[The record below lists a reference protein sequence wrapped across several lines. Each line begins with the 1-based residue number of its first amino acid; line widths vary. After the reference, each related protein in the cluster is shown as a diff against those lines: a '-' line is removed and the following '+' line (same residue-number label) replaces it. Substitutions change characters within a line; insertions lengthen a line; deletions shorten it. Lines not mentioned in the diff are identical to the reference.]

1 MSKITNAGLSRSGT
15 KCFIAVPTWQQRADM
30 LTCCGQIY
38 DVCGVW
44 MTGLLAVPV
53 RSGTRVLAVMIMLN
67 KAQNDIFTDR
77 DKTSVE
83 VRVVALPRLKLR
95 DVFVVDNQ
103 RNC

>member
-1 MSKITNAGLSRSGT
+1 
-15 KCFIAVPTWQQRADM
+15 M

-95 DVFVVDNQ
+95 DVFIVENQ